1 MSCPRAS
8 GQVGGGLGAVERPGG
23 GAGVDLA
30 QRRQGLSVSAVDVG
44 VPDAVTVTDVWL
56 RNPRWL
62 LMGLAVGAVMV
73 YA

>member
-1 MSCPRAS
+1 MS
-8 GQVGGGLGAVERPGG
+8 
-23 GAGVDLA
+23 AGVGPS
-30 QRRQGLSVSAVDVG
+30 QRQGLSVAAVDVG

-56 RNPRWL
+56 RNPCWL

>member
-30 QRRQGLSVSAVDVG
+30 QRRQGLSVSG
-44 VPDAVTVTDVWL
+44 STVVFQM
-56 RNPRWL
+56 R
-62 LMGLAVGAVMV
+62 
-73 YA
+73 